1 MGRIRWFLS
10 WVALLAAGSALAQST
25 TWPSAA
31 ALEGSGARFGQIVI
45 NVRPVFD
52 PDIPG
57 ERTRLFRF
65 ANRLHIETQDRV
77 VQAQLLFHSGDPF
90 SQRLIEETE
99 RNLRQLRFLREPEIS
114 IIDVRGD
121 EVDVEVRVRDTWSL
135 EPTLEFGRSGGRNRT
150 SIGFTDANFLG
161 LGKRLELNYEQNR
174 DRNSTIV
181 SYSDPNLGFGRSQL
195 HFEYQNSSDGHLA
208 SVAVERPFFEL
219 ESRHAWGVSL
229 LDRDSLERR
238 YELGEEV
245 DVYRQQLRNADFYY
259 GYSSGLENGWV
270 RRTRWGLRLE
280 DAQFA
285 IDPIGPTA
293 APPPPDRR
301 LVYPYLQYEWIED
314 DYATIVNRDRIGRT
328 EDEAYGQRW
337 LLELG
342 AASSGLGSD
351 NNALIY
357 RASYSNGY
365 RLAPRHS
372 LFVDANTSGRWES
385 DQLSDARVGLGA
397 RYYLRYNP
405 HHTLYAGLRVD
416 LGHNLDPDREL
427 LLGGDNGLR
436 AYPIAFQSGEKSAL
450 LTLEHRYFTDWQPLK
465 LFTVGAAA
473 FVDVGR
479 VWGPN
484 SIGAEQLGTLK
495 EFGVGLRLGHLR
507 TSRANVI
514 HIDLAWPLDDPFDS
528 GPQLMVETRNSF

>member
-25 TWPSAA
+25 TWPSVA

-195 HFEYQNSSDGHLA
+195 HFEYQNNSAGHLA
-208 SVAVERPFFEL
+208 RVAV
-219 ESRHAWGVSL
+219 
-229 LDRDSLERR
+229 
-238 YELGEEV
+238 
-245 DVYRQQLRNADFYY
+245 
-259 GYSSGLENGWV
+259 
-270 RRTRWGLRLE
+270 
-280 DAQFA
+280 
-285 IDPIGPTA
+285 
-293 APPPPDRR
+293 
-301 LVYPYLQYEWIED
+301 
-314 DYATIVNRDRIGRT
+314 
-328 EDEAYGQRW
+328 
-337 LLELG
+337 
-342 AASSGLGSD
+342 
-351 NNALIY
+351 
-357 RASYSNGY
+357 
-365 RLAPRHS
+365 
-372 LFVDANTSGRWES
+372 
-385 DQLSDARVGLGA
+385 
-397 RYYLRYNP
+397 
-405 HHTLYAGLRVD
+405 
-416 LGHNLDPDREL
+416 
-427 LLGGDNGLR
+427 
-436 AYPIAFQSGEKSAL
+436 
-450 LTLEHRYFTDWQPLK
+450 
-465 LFTVGAAA
+465 
-473 FVDVGR
+473 
-479 VWGPN
+479 
-484 SIGAEQLGTLK
+484 
-495 EFGVGLRLGHLR
+495 
-507 TSRANVI
+507 
-514 HIDLAWPLDDPFDS
+514 
-528 GPQLMVETRNSF
+528 